1 MGSDPWLYWYWGKED
16 KVDEDISK
24 ILKAFDNARVSKIL
38 DLGCGTGR
46 HTIYFARK
54 GFKAYGFDQSERA
67 IKRAIELLQA
77 ERLRADLKVWNMTV
91 HPLPYQ
97 DEFFDAVLAVRVI
110 HHAKLATINAIAKE
124 IDRITAKGGYLYL
137 QVPTEQK
144 ARRLMEEEKQ
154 KCERLEERTFLPL
167 EGDEA
172 GVVHHYFTSEEL
184 LSLFKTYNL
193 KDLRTSNDHY
203 CFTAIKW

>member
-1 MGSDPWLYWYWGKED
+1 MGSDTWLYWYWGKED
-16 KVDEDISK
+16 KVEDDISRL
-24 ILKAFDNARVSKIL
+24 LKEFENARVSKIL
-38 DLGCGTGR
+38 DIGCGTGR

-54 GFKAYGFDQSERA
+54 GFKLYGFDQSERA

-77 ERLRADLKVWNMTV
+77 ERLSADLKVWNMTL

-97 DEFFDAVLAVRVI
+97 DECFDAVLAVRVI

-124 IDRITAKGGYLYL
+124 IDRITAKRGYLYL

-144 ARRLMEEEKQ
+144 ARRLLDEKQ

-172 GVVHHYFTSEEL
+172 GVVHHYFTSGEL

-193 KDLRTSNDHY
+193 KNLHTANEHY
-203 CFTAIKW
+203 CFTGIKR